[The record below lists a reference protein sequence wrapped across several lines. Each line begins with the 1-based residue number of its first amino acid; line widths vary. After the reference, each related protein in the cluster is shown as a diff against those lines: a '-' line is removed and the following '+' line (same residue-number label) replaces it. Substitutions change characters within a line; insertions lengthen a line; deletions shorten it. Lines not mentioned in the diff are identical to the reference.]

1 MKYGYAFSVKNPNM
15 MNRVFYIVLFC
26 LCCTGFRQ
34 LHAQTSISRSV
45 LKSLQVQEDSLKVL
59 SDSLIN
65 AGDPAVR
72 LRADSQFI
80 RTLVRSLKM
89 KHSFYYPFDSL
100 AGISRLYAPDSTFR
114 ILTWQYKRDDLLYLQ
129 EGAIQMNQPDGSLK
143 LYPLFD
149 VSMFTAKPLDSV
161 RTRRNWIGAIYY
173 RIIEKS
179 YQGVNYYTLLGF
191 DDFTRS
197 SNKKWMEVL
206 TFSRSN
212 GEPIFG
218 GPYFSFQNDSVHKRT
233 QYRYNIEYKKDASTR
248 FNYDPQ
254 LDMVLFDHLVPEGE
268 EPNRKDTY
276 IPDGDF
282 EGFKWQDGMWVHV
295 EKQIFNFK
303 LKDGQFPTD
312 EKMMDDN
319 GGINEQKL
327 QEQSEK
333 NMQNAEKG
341 KTPPAK
347 PKKPVKKPQG

>member
-1 MKYGYAFSVKNPNM
+1 MN
-15 MNRVFYIVLFC
+15 NRVFFIVLICFC
-26 LCCTGFRQ
+26 FTGVRHLQ
-34 LHAQTSISRSV
+34 AQTSISGSV
-45 LKSLQVQEDSLKVL
+45 LKSLQIQEDSLKVL

-89 KHSFYYPFDSL
+89 KNSFHYPFDSL
-100 AGISRLYAPDSTFR
+100 QGISRLYAPDSTFR
-114 ILTWQYKRDDLLYLQ
+114 IFTWQYKRDDLLFLQ

-161 RTRRNWIGAIYY
+161 RSRRNWIGAIYY
-173 RIIEKS
+173 RMIEKS

-206 TFSRSN
+206 TFSRN

-218 GPYFSFQNDSVHKRT
+218 GPYFSFQNDSVRKRT

-268 EPNRKDTY
+268 EPSRKDTY

-295 EKQIFNFK
+295 EKQIFDFK
-303 LKDGQFPTD
+303 LRDGQFPQD
-312 EKMMDDN
+312 QKMMDDN
-319 GGINEQKL
+319 GAINEQKL

-333 NMQNAEKG
+333 NMQNAEKA
-341 KTPPAK
+341 KTAT

>member
-1 MKYGYAFSVKNPNM
+1 MKYGNAFSVKNPNM
-15 MNRVFYIVLFC
+15 INRVFYIVLVCF
-26 LCCTGFRQ
+26 CCTSFQ
-34 LHAQTSISRSV
+34 QMHAQTFISGSV

-65 AGDPAVR
+65 AADPAVR
-72 LRADSQFI
+72 LRSDSQFI

-89 KHSFYYPFDSL
+89 KNSFYYPFDSL
-100 AGISRLYAPDSTFR
+100 IGISRLYAPDSTFR
-114 ILTWQYKRDDLLYLQ
+114 ILTWQYKRDDLLFLQ

-149 VSMFTAKPLDSV
+149 VSMFTAKPLDSI

-173 RIIEKS
+173 RMIEKS

-206 TFSRSN
+206 TFSRS

-218 GPYFSFQNDSVHKRT
+218 GPYFSFQNDSARRRV

-254 LDMVLFDHLVPEGE
+254 MDMILYDHLVPEGE
-268 EPNRKDTY
+268 ETSRKDTY
-276 IPDGDF
+276 VPDGDF

-303 LKDGQFPTD
+303 LKDGQFPQD
-312 EKMMDDN
+312 QKMMDDN

-333 NMQNAEKG
+333 NIQNAEKT
-341 KTPPAK
+341 KPATPAKK
-347 PKKPVKKPQG
+347 PKKPGNQ

>member
-1 MKYGYAFSVKNPNM
+1 MIH
-15 MNRVFYIVLFC
+15 RVLFIVFVC

-34 LHAQTSISRSV
+34 LRAQSSISSSV

-65 AGDPAVR
+65 AEDPAVR
-72 LRADSQFI
+72 FRADSQFI
-80 RTLVRSLKM
+80 RTLVRSLKL
-89 KHSFYYPFDSL
+89 KNSFHYPFDSL

-114 ILTWQYKRDDLLYLQ
+114 ILTWQYKKDDLLFLQ

-143 LYPLFD
+143 LFPLFD

-161 RTRRNWIGAIYY
+161 RSRRNWIGAIYY

-179 YQGVNYYTLLGF
+179 FQGVNYYTLLGF

-206 TFSRSN
+206 TFSRS
-212 GEPIFG
+212 GEPVFG
-218 GPYFSFQNDSVHKRT
+218 GPYFSFQNDTVRRRI
-233 QYRYNIEYKKDASTR
+233 QYRYNIEYKKDATTR

-254 LDMVLFDHLVPEGE
+254 LDMVLFDHLVPEGD
-268 EPNRKDTY
+268 EPSRKDTY
-276 IPDGDF
+276 VPDGDF
-282 EGFKWQDGMWVHV
+282 EGFKWEDGMWVHV
-295 EKQIFNFK
+295 EKQIFTFK
-303 LKDGQFPTD
+303 LKDGQFPQD
-312 EKMMDDN
+312 QKMMDEN

-333 NMQNAEKG
+333 NMQNAEKP
-341 KTPPAK
+341 KTTTPA
-347 PKKPVKKPQG
+347 KKPVKKPGNQ

>member
-1 MKYGYAFSVKNPNM
+1 MST
-15 MNRVFYIVLFC
+15 RILFIF
-26 LCCTGFRQ
+26 LCICSLQKTR
-34 LHAQTSISRSV
+34 AQTSISPDV

-65 AGDPAVR
+65 ADNPAVR
-72 LRADSQFI
+72 FRADSQFI

-89 KHSFYYPFDSL
+89 KNSFYYPFDSL

-114 ILTWQYKRDDLLYLQ
+114 ILTWQYKKDDLLFLQ
-129 EGAIQMNQPDGSLK
+129 EGAIQINQPDGSLK

-149 VSMFTAKPLDSV
+149 ASMFTAKPLDSV
-161 RTRRNWIGAIYY
+161 RSRRNWIGAIYY

-179 YQGVNYYTLLGF
+179 FQGINYYTLLGF

-197 SNKKWMEVL
+197 SSKKWMEVL

-218 GPYFSFQNDSVHKRT
+218 GPYFSFQEDSIRRPL
-233 QYRYNIEYKKDASTR
+233 QYRFNIEYKKDAATR

-254 LDMVLFDHLVPEGE
+254 MDMIMFDHLVPEGD
-268 EPNRKDTY
+268 EPNRKDSY

-295 EKQIFNFK
+295 EKKIFEFK
-303 LKDGQFPTD
+303 LKDGEFPQEEKVRD
-312 EKMMDDN
+312 EG

-333 NMQNAEKG
+333 NIQKSDS
-341 KTPPAK
+341 AK
-347 PKKPVKKPQG
+347 AKAAKPVKPKTPAKKPAG

>member
-1 MKYGYAFSVKNPNM
+1 MKYGYVFSVKNPNM
-15 MNRVFYIVLFC
+15 INRVFYIVLIC
-26 LCCTGFRQ
+26 LFGAGFQ
-34 LHAQTSISRSV
+34 QMHAQTSISRSV

-89 KHSFYYPFDSL
+89 KNSFYYPFDSL

-114 ILTWQYKRDDLLYLQ
+114 ILTWQYKRDDLLFLQ

-149 VSMFTAKPLDSV
+149 VSMFTAKPLDSI

-179 YQGVNYYTLLGF
+179 YQGTNYYTLLGF

-206 TFSRSN
+206 TFSRS
-212 GEPIFG
+212 GEPVFG
-218 GPYFSFQNDSVHKRT
+218 GPYFSFQDDSIRKPV
-233 QYRYNIEYKKDASTR
+233 QYRYNIEYKKDATTR

-254 LDMVLFDHLVPEGE
+254 LNMVLFDHLVPEGD
-268 EPNRKDTY
+268 EPERKDTY

-295 EKQIFNFK
+295 EKRIFNTI
-303 LKDGQFPTD
+303 LKNGEFPMD
-312 EKMMDDN
+312 EKMRDDN
-319 GGINEQKL
+319 GAINEQKL

-333 NMQNAEKG
+333 NIQNAEKA
-341 KTPPAK
+341 KTTTPA
-347 PKKPVKKPQG
+347 KKPVKKPNG